1 MTSASDNRS
10 SAPEPRA
17 AAPSAWVAGSHI
29 GFTPLA
35 QGAYFIATGIWP
47 ILHRKSF
54 EAVTGPKVDRWLV
67 KTFGAL
73 VGSVGGALVVGAV
86 ESPRSKTLRALGIG
100 SAAAL
105 ALAEIIYV
113 GKGRI
118 ARIYLADALLEVAI
132 IIGWLLEERAHRNA
146 GGEVEAGTTS

>member
-1 MTSASDNRS
+1 M
-10 SAPEPRA
+10 
-17 AAPSAWVAGSHI
+17 
-29 GFTPLA
+29 A

-47 ILHRKSF
+47 ILHRRSF

-73 VGSVGGALVVGAV
+73 VGSIGGALLVGAA
-86 ESPRSKTLRALGIG
+86 ESPRSKALRALGMG

-105 ALAEIIYV
+105 ALAEVIYV

-118 ARIYLADALLEVAI
+118 ARIYLVDALLEVGI
-132 IIGWLLEERAHRNA
+132 IVGWLLEERAHRNA
-146 GGEVEAGTTS
+146 GVEVEAGTAS